1 METLANLILFAVILL
16 LSLPITVLFLECLLS
31 LFSPNKSDHSSLTET
46 EDFAILIPAHNEE
59 KQIEKTLS
67 PLVEALEK
75 PQKIVVIA
83 DNCEDNTASLA
94 RQMGVTV
101 LERNNLQQRGKGY
114 ALDYGISYLANSPP
128 SVVVMLDADCYLSA
142 ESLNQL
148 VSKTIAKKRPIQ
160 GVYLLEQPSDPT
172 PRDAVSGLA
181 FLVKNWVR
189 PLGLSQVKLP
199 CLLTGTGMA
208 FPWSVLEQI
217 SLASGN
223 IVEDM
228 QLGID
233 CAIAGYPPLLAGHAK
248 IIGYL
253 PSQDQAATSQRTR
266 WEHGH
271 LQTILEQVPRLIKE
285 AIKQKR
291 VDLFA
296 LGLELSVPPLSLLVL
311 IWLGVTLLG
320 IITGLVLGNWWNFI
334 LSSLSGLLLL
344 LAIFIAWYRFGREQV
359 SLQILLTIP
368 FYILWKIPLYFIFLV
383 RPQKE
388 WVRTERD
395 Q

>member
-1 METLANLILFAVILL
+1 MTTFINLTIFLGSILL
-16 LSLPITVLFLECLLS
+16 LIPIFVLFLECFAS
-31 LFSPNKSDHSSLTET
+31 LFPKRKRDHLSSDIES
-46 EDFAILIPAHNEE
+46 DFAILIPAHNEAT
-59 KQIEKTLS
+59 QIQKTLQ
-67 PLVEALEK
+67 PLVKTLNQPE
-75 PQKIVVIA
+75 KIVVIA
-83 DNCEDNTASLA
+83 DNCEDNTANLA
-94 RQMGVTV
+94 RKMGVTV
-101 LERNNLQQRGKGY
+101 LERNDLENRGKGY
-114 ALDYGISYLANSPP
+114 ALDFGIKYLTSYPP
-128 SVVVMLDADCYLSA
+128 SVVIVLDADCYLSL
-142 ESLNQL
+142 ESLQYLIQNTRIEQ
-148 VSKTIAKKRPIQ
+148 RPMQ
-160 GVYLLEQPSDPT
+160 GVYLLEQPSNPT
-172 PRDAVSGLA
+172 PRDAISGFA
-181 FLVKNWVR
+181 ILVKNWVR
-189 PLGLSQVKLP
+189 PLGLSRFKFP

-208 FPWSVLEQI
+208 FPWSVLEKI

-233 CAIAGYPPLLAGHAK
+233 CSIEGYPPLLVEEAK
-248 IIGYL
+248 IISYL

-271 LQTILEQVPRLIKE
+271 LQTIIEQVPRLIKE
-285 AIKQKR
+285 AIQQKR

-296 LGLELSVPPLSLLVL
+296 LGLELAVPPLSLLVL
-311 IWLGVTLLG
+311 MWLGVTLLAT
-320 IITGLVLGNWWNFI
+320 ITGFVFDDWRNFA
-334 LSSLSGLLLL
+334 LSMVSGGLLI

-359 SLQILLTIP
+359 SLKTLITIP

>member
-1 METLANLILFAVILL
+1 METLTNLILFVIILL
-16 LSLPITVLFLECLLS
+16 LFIPITVLFLECLVT
-31 LFSPNKSDHSSLTET
+31 LFPRENSDQFSVTET

-59 KQIEKTLS
+59 TQIEKTLF
-67 PLVEALEK
+67 PLVEALET
-75 PQKIVVIA
+75 PQKVVVIA
-83 DNCEDNTASLA
+83 DNCEDNTANLA
-94 RQMGVTV
+94 RKMGVTV
-101 LERNNLQQRGKGY
+101 LERNNLEQRGKGY
-114 ALDYGISYLANSPP
+114 ALDYGINYLANSPP
-128 SVVVMLDADCYLSA
+128 SVVVMLDADCYLSG
-142 ESLNQL
+142 ESLRKII
-148 VSKTIAKKRPIQ
+148 SKTIAEKRPIQ
-160 GVYLLEQPSDPT
+160 GVYLLEQPPNPT
-172 PRDAVSGLA
+172 PRDAVSGFA

-208 FPWSVLEQI
+208 FPWSVLKQI

-233 CAIAGYPPLLAGHAK
+233 CAIAGYPPLLAGKAK

-253 PSQDQAATSQRTR
+253 PSNKNVATGQRTR

-271 LQTILEQVPRLIKE
+271 LQTIIKQVPKLLKE

-291 VDLFA
+291 IDLLA

-311 IWLGVTLLG
+311 MWLGVTLLA
-320 IITGLVLGNWWNFI
+320 IIMGLVFGNWWHLIFN
-334 LSSLSGLLLL
+334 SLNGGILLLGIL
-344 LAIFIAWYRFGREQV
+344 IAWYKFGREQV
-359 SLQILLTIP
+359 SIKVLLTIP
-368 FYILWKIPLYFIFLV
+368 FYVLWKIPLYFIFLV

-395 Q
+395 H